1 MILPPNRLNEI
12 EDARTAEGSE
22 DFHPDGHDIV
32 FENVG
37 FGYDDKQVLDGVS
50 FTAKEGEVTALVG
63 PSGSGKSTCT
73 RLAARLWDND
83 SGAIKVGGV
92 DIKTIDPETLL
103 TDYSM
108 VFQDV
113 VLFDDTVMENI
124 RLGKHGATDE
134 EVRAAARAAN
144 CDEFVEKFPNRAR
157 RMSCSRVRTAC
168 SAAWLS
174 CRAPVRAGQL
184 RKRGMRRINP
194 VPPEHRNEEHKDP
207 AGHAGPGGIFGGIDI
222 DVKA

>member
-1 MILPPNRLNEI
+1 M
-12 EDARTAEGSE
+12 
-22 DFHPDGHDIV
+22 

-144 CDEFVEKFPNRAR
+144 CDEFV
-157 RMSCSRVRTAC
+157 RTAC
-168 SAAWLS
+168 SAAWLN